1 MKSLT
6 GRQKEFLDKLLDLY
20 YQEDAPVHY
29 SIVAERLGVG
39 KVTAYEMLRLLEE
52 RGLVQVEYQRPEDM
66 RGPGRSSVVFRPTPL
81 AAKVLVGLANGK
93 WSEDEWEEAKTR
105 ILDQLRAGETS
116 DHEVFLEELLS
127 HLPNQRSPTV
137 YLTQMVTA
145 IALGLH
151 SLKGVV
157 NAGSLRKILGKVGL
171 PGELDLSAL
180 AGLSVGLSL
189 VERINQRIASTLL
202 EQTKRFHKFLA
213 ELNAENRHR
222 LAEFT
227 REILDIVGI

>member
-6 GRQKEFLDKLLDLY
+6 RRQREFLSKLLDLY

-29 SIVAERLGVG
+29 STVAERLGVG
-39 KVTAYEMLRLLEE
+39 NVTAYEMMRLLEE
-52 RGLVQVEYQRPEDM
+52 RGLTQAEYFRPENM

-81 AAKVLVGLANGK
+81 AAKVLLGLANGK
-93 WSEDEWEEAKTR
+93 WSKDEWEEAKTR
-105 ILDQLRAGETS
+105 IFDQLRTGKAS
-116 DHEVFLEELLS
+116 DYEALLEELLS
-127 HLPNQRSPTV
+127 CLPNQRSPTV
-137 YLTQMVTA
+137 YLAQMVTA

-151 SLKGVV
+151 SLKDVA
-157 NAGSLRKILGKVGL
+157 NANGIRDNLRKVGL

-189 VERINQRIASTLL
+189 VERFNQRVAQVLL
-202 EQTKRFHKFLA
+202 NQAKKYQRIVS
-213 ELNAENRHR
+213 ELNADTRHR

-227 REILDIVGI
+227 REVLDIVGI

>member
-1 MKSLT
+1 MKPLT
-6 GRQKEFLDKLLDLY
+6 RRQQEFLGKLLDLY
-20 YQEDAPVHY
+20 YQEDAPIHY

-39 KVTAYEMLRLLEE
+39 KITAYEMMRLLEE
-52 RGLVQVEYQRPEDM
+52 RGLAQAEYQRPEDM

-81 AAKVLVGLANGK
+81 AAKVLVGLAKGK
-93 WSEDEWEEAKTR
+93 WNEDEWEEAKTR
-105 ILDQLRAGETS
+105 ILDQLRAGEAS
-116 DHEVFLEELLS
+116 NHDALLEELLS
-127 HLPNQRSPTV
+127 HLPHQRSPTV

-157 NAGSLRKILGKVGL
+157 NGGSLRKILGKVGL

-189 VERINQRIASTLL
+189 VERINRRIASALL
-202 EQTKRFHKFLA
+202 NQSKRFHKFLA
-213 ELNAENRHR
+213 ELNTENRRR

>member
-6 GRQKEFLDKLLDLY
+6 RRQQEFLGEFLDLY
-20 YQEDAPVHY
+20 HQENAPVHY
-29 SIVAERLGVG
+29 STVAERLGVG
-39 KVTAYEMLRLLEE
+39 KVTAYEMMRLLEE
-52 RGLVQVEYQRPEDM
+52 RAMAQAEYYRPEDM

-81 AAKVLVGLANGK
+81 AAKILMGLAKGK
-93 WSEDEWEEAKTR
+93 WREDEWEEAKAC
-105 ILDQLRAGETS
+105 ILDQLRAGKAS
-116 DHEVFLEELLS
+116 DYKMLLEELLS
-127 HLPNQRSPTV
+127 RLPHQRSPTV

-151 SLKGVV
+151 SLKDVA
-157 NAGSLRKILGKVGL
+157 NANGMRKILSNVGL

-189 VERINQRIASTLL
+189 VERINRRITSALL
-202 EQTKRFHKFLA
+202 GQAKRFQKFLA
-213 ELNAENRHR
+213 ELNAENRRR

-227 REILDIVGI
+227 REILEIVGI